1 MTLVLTDRRR
11 QSYWPLVLICLS
23 QFVLLAALASGSH
36 VRLAAGFV
44 VLCAASAFVAN
55 VVVPW
60 PQLIGG
66 LILVILFIPIRR
78 YTLPGNLPFELE
90 PYRVVVGLLVLG
102 WIASIL
108 VDQRMKLRATGFEA
122 PLVLIVASLIASVA
136 VNPGHVAASSTE
148 VAKSLTFFLSF
159 VLLLYLIASTVRRLE
174 EVEQLVK
181 VLVVGGGIVAL
192 FAILEARTGINVFNH
207 LSRVLPFL
215 YDLGDVG
222 GFQRVGTTKFRVFA
236 SAQHPIALSAAFV
249 ILIPLAV
256 YLARRYRQRRWL
268 VCAVLF
274 AAACFS
280 TVSRTGILMLAVV
293 AVVFLWLRSHE
304 MRRLWPALLPGL
316 VAIHFMLPGTLG
328 AIKHSFNPAG
338 GLIGEQSQAEG
349 SGSGRLADLGPAL
362 HVWTQEPLL
371 GQGFGTVLIV
381 RNDVQE
387 GPQTNILDDQWLGT
401 LLATGVLGFAGWMW
415 LFASVIRRFGR
426 AAKLDRSERGWLLT
440 CLTAGI
446 AAYGVGMLTYD
457 AFSFIQV
464 TFLFFILLGLGS
476 VLLGQKSPA
485 PAEGYPNG

>member
-1 MTLVLTDRRR
+1 
-11 QSYWPLVLICLS
+11 
-23 QFVLLAALASGSH
+23 
-36 VRLAAGFV
+36 
-44 VLCAASAFVAN
+44 
-55 VVVPW
+55 
-60 PQLIGG
+60 
-66 LILVILFIPIRR
+66 
-78 YTLPGNLPFELE
+78 
-90 PYRVVVGLLVLG
+90 
-102 WIASIL
+102 
-108 VDQRMKLRATGFEA
+108 
-122 PLVLIVASLIASVA
+122 
-136 VNPGHVAASSTE
+136 
-148 VAKSLTFFLSF
+148 
-159 VLLLYLIASTVRRLE
+159 
-174 EVEQLVK
+174 
-181 VLVVGGGIVAL
+181 
-192 FAILEARTGINVFNH
+192 
-207 LSRVLPFL
+207 
-215 YDLGDVG
+215 
-222 GFQRVGTTKFRVFA
+222 
-236 SAQHPIALSAAFV
+236 
-249 ILIPLAV
+249 
-256 YLARRYRQRRWL
+256 
-268 VCAVLF
+268 
-274 AAACFS
+274 
-280 TVSRTGILMLAVV
+280 MLAVV